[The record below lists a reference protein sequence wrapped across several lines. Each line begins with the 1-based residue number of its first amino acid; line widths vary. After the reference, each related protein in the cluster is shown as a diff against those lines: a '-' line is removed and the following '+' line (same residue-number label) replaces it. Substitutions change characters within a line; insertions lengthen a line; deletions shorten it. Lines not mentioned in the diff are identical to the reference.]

1 MLNYYNLPIEE
12 ETRVPQEPAV
22 MPAGGEPP
30 LRAPAPQPEPEL
42 EQQSAPEPELEF
54 KPEPKPRR
62 APKDRTERGAAVV
75 LAALTLLLGGTAVL
89 LGLRAGPVTLDAFL
103 PGQTPAIMLPALD
116 PAPSVPLQR
125 APNGDGTV
133 LALLERPQGAAMTL
147 QEIYKQV
154 SPSVVFIR
162 AATQKGIA
170 QGTGVVMSADGYVI
184 TNAHVI
190 EDSFRVDVVLEDG
203 RQYEALLVGS
213 DESTDLAVLKL
224 DVLDLTPAV
233 FGDSN
238 QMEVGDM
245 VAAIGNPM
253 GEELRGTMTDG
264 ILSAINRD
272 MDVDGQQMTLL
283 QTTAALNTGNSGGA
297 LINEMGQ
304 VIGITNMK
312 MMAYNSTVEGL
323 GFAIPTTTAKL
334 VVDDLIAYG
343 VVKGR
348 PMLGITVRPMD
359 DAERQER
366 ELEYGLRVEQVE
378 AQSDAWT
385 QGIRAGDVLLSANG
399 VDLYFNDDLLTL
411 KDALQVGESI
421 AFQVWREGEVL
432 DLTVALMEQYT
443 FE

>member
-1 MLNYYNLPIEE
+1 MLNYYNMPTEE
-12 ETRVPQEPAV
+12 ETKAPEKPAV
-22 MPAGGEPP
+22 MPGEGEPP
-30 LRAPAPQPEPEL
+30 LRIPPPELQPEPKL
-42 EQQSAPEPELEF
+42 E
-54 KPEPKPRR
+54 PEPKPAPQR

-75 LAALTLLLGGTAVL
+75 LAALTLLLGGAAVL
-89 LGLRAGPVTLDAFL
+89 LGLRAGPVTLDAFWS
-103 PGQTPAIMLPALD
+103 GQPPAITLPTVN
-116 PAPSVPLQR
+116 PVPFVPLQR

-133 LALLERPQGAAMTL
+133 LTLLERPQGEAMTL
-147 QEIYKQV
+147 QEIYKKV

-162 AATQKGIA
+162 AATQQGIA
-170 QGTGVVMSADGYVI
+170 QGTGVVLSADGYVI

-190 EDSFRVDVVLEDG
+190 EDSFRVDVVLDDG
-203 RQYEALLVGS
+203 QQYEALLVGS

-224 DVLDLTPAV
+224 DAQDLTPAA
-233 FGDSN
+233 FGDSDE
-238 QMEVGDM
+238 MEVGDM
-245 VAAIGNPM
+245 VVAIGNPM

-272 MDVDGQQMTLL
+272 MDVDGRQMTLL

-323 GFAIPTTTAKL
+323 GFAIPSTTTKL

-359 DAERQER
+359 DGQRQER
-366 ELEYGLRVEQVE
+366 GLEYGLWVEQVE
-378 AQSDAWT
+378 EQSDAWT
-385 QGIRAGDVLLSANG
+385 QGVRGGDVLLSANG
-399 VDLYFNDDLLTL
+399 VDLYLNEDLLTL
-411 KDALQVGESI
+411 KDAMKVGESI
-421 AFQVWREGEVL
+421 AFQVWRDGEVL
-432 DLTVALMEQYT
+432 DLTVALVEQYT
-443 FE
+443 FDG